1 MKKREMVAILGM
13 VIADDEKKICK
24 LIEYLVNWDEIGI
37 QLLGTAYDGIT
48 ALQLINEKKPDILLT
63 DIRMP
68 GMDGLC
74 LIEEAKKL
82 NDILK
87 CIIISGYKDFQYA
100 QQGMRFGVRDYLLK
114 PINQEDLTRTLKKL
128 VKETHEQMWKQS
140 THLHLEE
147 TLKTYTGTFKHLF
160 LKTVLQKKLC
170 EQEET
175 ILKEVTEINAADIIK
190 DSSRCIAVKPNI
202 NYREFTEESYQLLT
216 EKTLEIAEVEFSS
229 HNWVWIS
236 EITREGIYFLLFY
249 NALDRKELLESINHI
264 KERVLSLQDLFP
276 RLYFHAVI
284 SEPADNCLQLIH
296 RIKESRIGIGNR
308 LLTSLNTV
316 SEIKSYVPF
325 PAEPKSIDTRISELL
340 ENKPEAFD
348 MAGIK
353 KCVEAAREIMT
364 AEGISSC
371 LQVKKNLLVLLNY
384 YLKGFRQ
391 LDTTLTD
398 SEIEAWFSEMYE
410 HCTSIEQ
417 TFCLLEETLC
427 KTLQNVLEHLKNREI
442 KPVIYAKHYIEENR
456 GINIKL
462 EELAKNTGFS
472 YTYFSS
478 LFKKETGKTLTEY
491 IQMVRIESAKKL
503 LTEKERS
510 ISEVAELAG
519 YNDIKFFTRQFKKTL
534 GVSPNEYRKLFTN
547 RSQGGH

>member
-1 MKKREMVAILGM
+1 MVAILGM

-74 LIEEAKKL
+74 LIEEAKKQ
-82 NDILK
+82 NEILK

-128 VKETHEQMWKQS
+128 VKETHEQISKQS

-147 TLKTYTGTFKHLF
+147 TLKTYTGTFQHLF
-160 LKTVLQKKLC
+160 FKTVLQKNLC

-175 ILKEVTEINAADIIK
+175 ILQELREISAADIIK
-190 DSSRCIAVKPNI
+190 NSSRCIAVKPNI
-202 NYREFTEESYQLLT
+202 SYREFTKESYQLLT

-229 HNWVWIS
+229 HNWIWIS

-249 NALDRKELLESINHI
+249 DTLDRKELLESINHI

-284 SEPADNCLQLIH
+284 SEPADSCLQLIH
-296 RIKESRIGIGNR
+296 RIKESRIAIGNR
-308 LLTSLNTV
+308 FLTSLNTV
-316 SEIKSYVPF
+316 SEIKSPDTL
-325 PAEPKSIDTRISELL
+325 PAEPESIDTMISSLL
-340 ENKPEAFD
+340 EGRPEAFD

-353 KCVEAAREIMT
+353 KCVEAARDIMT
-364 AEGISSC
+364 AEDVSSC

-391 LDTTLTD
+391 LDTTLAD

-410 HCTSIEQ
+410 HCTCIEQ

-442 KPVIYAKHYIEENR
+442 KPVIYAKHYIEENK

>member
-1 MKKREMVAILGM
+1 MTKREMIAILGM

-37 QLLGTAYDGIT
+37 RLLGTAYDGLT

-68 GMDGLC
+68 GMDGLR
-74 LIEEAKKL
+74 LIEEAKMQ
-82 NDILK
+82 NEILK

-128 VKETHEQMWKQS
+128 VKETQEQISIQS
-140 THLHLEE
+140 TRLHLEE
-147 TLKTYTGTFKHLF
+147 TIKNYTGTFKHLF
-160 LKTVLQKKLC
+160 LKTVLQKQLN
-170 EQEET
+170 EQEEN
-175 ILKEVTEINAADIIK
+175 ILQEVEKINAADIMK
-190 DSSRCIAVKPNI
+190 NSARCIAVKPNI
-202 NYREFTEESYQLLT
+202 SYREFTKESYQLLT

-229 HNWVWIS
+229 HNWIWIS
-236 EITREGIYFLLFY
+236 EVTEEGIFFLLFSD
-249 NALDRKELLESINHI
+249 ALDRKELLESVNHI

-276 RLYFHAVI
+276 RLYFNAVV
-284 SEPADNCLQLIH
+284 SEQADICIQLIK
-296 RIKESRIGIGNR
+296 RIKESRIAIGNR
-308 LLTSLNTV
+308 FLTGLNTV
-316 SEIKSYVPF
+316 SEIKPPHINAGLSS
-325 PAEPKSIDTRISELL
+325 AMDARILKLL
-340 ENKPEAFD
+340 EDRPEAFD
-348 MAGIK
+348 MEEIK
-353 KCVEAAREIMT
+353 KCVEAAKHIMK
-364 AEGISSC
+364 AEDITSC
-371 LQVKKNLLVLLNY
+371 LQVKKNLLLLLNY
-384 YLKGFRQ
+384 YLNGFKQ
-391 LDTTLTD
+391 LDSSLD
-398 SEIEAWFSEMYE
+398 EHEKEAWFSEMYE
-410 HCTSIEQ
+410 HCTSLEQ
-417 TFCLLEETLC
+417 TFCLLEDILCETLM
-427 KTLQNVLEHLKNREI
+427 NVLDHLKNREI
-442 KPVIYAKHYIEENR
+442 KPVIYAKHFIEENK

-491 IQMVRIESAKKL
+491 IQMVRIDTAKKL

-547 RSQGGH
+547 R